1 MLFATM
7 NVKPTTTTAA
17 LSLSLSHTKSEKKA
31 VGEIL
36 EFLWR
41 RKLIEIFDKKPYCVP
56 LDSKKNSSDPAAI
69 SLQHHRFLIP
79 F

>member
-1 MLFATM
+1 ML
-7 NVKPTTTTAA
+7 NLLPLPP
-17 LSLSLSHTKSEKKA
+17 LSLFLSHTQKVKKRLF